1 MATKDKDTANQYRS
15 MAYDDAFQ
23 TIAQECKD
31 VLIYFV
37 NEMFGER
44 YSLKAKV
51 EHLRNEHYDQNR
63 NKPTEKRITDSRFR
77 ISTKRSSEIY
87 HLECESK
94 GYGEEILIRMFRY
107 NVSHAE
113 IKPEGESPYKLTV
126 ELPQSGLLVLRDK
139 GNPPQRMVF
148 EIKTPNGSV
157 SYEIPLI
164 RMSDYSINLIFKK
177 KMYLLVPFYFFNL
190 EERMKYYNEDDQNI
204 EEFEKIYCEILERIR
219 KEDERK
225 LSARSKGAIIKE
237 MENVT
242 KRLAYD
248 KDRVVEK
255 VGDIMGG
262 KPHKLEW
269 LEKYDAA
276 VEKGRAEGRAEG
288 EAERDKLRSEVER
301 LKNELEKYAP
311 A

>member
-1 MATKDKDTANQYRS
+1 MAAKDKDTAKRYRS

-31 VLIYFV
+31 VLICFV

-51 EHLRNEHYDQNR
+51 EHLRNEHYDQNK
-63 NKPTEKRITDSRFR
+63 NKATEKRITDSRFR
-77 ISTKRSSEIY
+77 ISTKKRSEIY

-107 NVSHAE
+107 SVSHAE
-113 IKPEGESPYKLTV
+113 FNSQKESPYKLTV
-126 ELPQSGLLVLRDK
+126 ELPRSGLLVLRDK
-139 GNPPQRMVF
+139 GNPPEKMNY

-157 SYEIPLI
+157 NYETPLI
-164 RMSDYSINLIFKK
+164 RMSDYSIDRIFRK
-177 KMYLLVPFYFFNL
+177 KMYLLLPFYFFNL
-190 EERMKYYNEDDQNI
+190 EERLKYYNEDEQSI
-204 EEFEKIYCEILERIR
+204 EEFEEIYCGILERIR
-219 KEDERK
+219 KEDESK

-242 KRLAYD
+242 KRIAYN

-276 VEKGRAEGRAEG
+276 VEKGRAEGKD
-288 EAERDKLRSEVER
+288 ERDKLQA
-301 LKNELEKYAP
+301 ELEQLRKENEDLKKKLVTA
-311 A
+311 